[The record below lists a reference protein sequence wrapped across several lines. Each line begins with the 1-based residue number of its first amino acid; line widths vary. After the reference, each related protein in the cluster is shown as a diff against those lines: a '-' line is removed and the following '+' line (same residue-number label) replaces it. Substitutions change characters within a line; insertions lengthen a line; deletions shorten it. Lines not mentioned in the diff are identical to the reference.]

1 MTDDGVMEPSDLA
14 DQIESAVDL
23 SRWLHARLDGSAMP
37 GGDRER
43 VAIALFQHSQD
54 LADATTLLLKRNL
67 PGPALVLARPLVEAY
82 TRALWALRCA
92 EDAAVDTF
100 LKTGRPTPW
109 RIADLV
115 DALEEVAPDESKWV
129 RVVTRGLEAL
139 HDLAHGGRLHVL
151 GRAGTHAIE
160 PNYAGQDVMSLI
172 GMVMEVQIRAGAELL
187 ELNGDEAGMEELG
200 KIVDRLD
207 RRPI

>member
-1 MTDDGVMEPSDLA
+1 
-14 DQIESAVDL
+14 
-23 SRWLHARLDGSAMP
+23 MP
-37 GGDRER
+37 AGDRER

-54 LADATTLLLKRNL
+54 LADATTMLAQSNL

-92 EDAAVDTF
+92 DEAAVDEF
-100 LKTGRPTPW
+100 VRTGRPTPW

-115 DALEEVAPDESKWV
+115 DALEEAAAEESKWV
-129 RVVTRGLEAL
+129 KLVTQELEAL

-151 GRAGTHAIE
+151 GRVGADTIE
-160 PNYAGQDVMSLI
+160 PNYAAQDVMSLVGI
-172 GMVMEVQIRAGAELL
+172 AIEIQIRAGAELL
-187 ELNGDEAGMEELG
+187 EMNGDEAGMEELAE
-200 KIVDRLD
+200 IVRRLD